1 MIVGRHV
8 SAGGDLTRRSVT
20 MTDRPKTRTPKK
32 SETLEVRIS
41 HPLKRSLI
49 AHCEARGVTVSDLV
63 RQLIEDRLRQG
74 ALRPF
79 IFNERISPMI
89 SLLKTRPR
97 AAAGS
102 AFASL
107 AAMTLAVTAPSAATD
122 GREVF
127 ERFDVNGDGFVAR
140 EEFVAGA
147 VDHDAP
153 LTIPADGELRPVDRR
168 RMIGAAH
175 AEFERYDGNGD
186 GLVALTEFTGL
197 WTQRME
203 QAFTFLDADQDG
215 RLTAAELSVSF
226 GGAGSQ
232 MARDLVAELD
242 RNGDDRLSF
251 EEFADQNA

>member
-1 MIVGRHV
+1 M
-8 SAGGDLTRRSVT
+8 S
-20 MTDRPKTRTPKK
+20 DRPKTRAPKK

-41 HPLKRSLI
+41 HPLKQSLI
-49 AHCEARGVTVSDLV
+49 AHCDAHGVTVSYLV

-74 ALRPF
+74 AQRPF
-79 IFNERISPMI
+79 ISSERISPMI
-89 SLLKTRPR
+89 SLLKSRPR

-122 GREVF
+122 GRAVF

-153 LTIPADGELRPVDRR
+153 LTIPADGALRPVDRR

-175 AEFERYDGNGD
+175 AEFERYDRNGD

-203 QAFTFLDADQDG
+203 QAFAFLDADRDG
-215 RLTAAELSVSF
+215 RLTAGELSVSF

-232 MARDLVAELD
+232 LAHDLVAELD
-242 RNGDDRLSF
+242 SNGDDRLTF
-251 EEFADQNA
+251 EEFADQDV